1 MDILGKLSYFIVKM
15 VDIYVFI
22 RTASLGDSNEN
33 TRHTIFE
40 YKIGKKTKKKK
51 KNKKKTVPKL
61 NPFASW
67 PGAMINA

>member
-1 MDILGKLSYFIVKM
+1 MDILGKLSNFIVKM

-40 YKIGKKTKKKK
+40 YKIEK
-51 KNKKKTVPKL
+51 KNKKKNTHTKKQFL
-61 NPFASW
+61 N
-67 PGAMINA
+67 